1 MRAFGNLL
9 IILSAIIP
17 ILFGLEYFS
26 EATIVFVAF
35 LLYLTGHYVR
45 HNFTYRN
52 FKISRRSKPF
62 FESILK
68 NTIQAFAY
76 VTIFI
81 FVGYILLKI
90 SKSSFKPTLWMRYFT
105 SWLVRLK
112 GVNKFDQN
120 TNKSVKHEIILS
132 IYHQSR
138 VSSLARIS

>member
-26 EATIVFVAF
+26 EATIVFLAF
-35 LLYLTGHYVR
+35 PLYLIGHYLR

-68 NTIQAFAY
+68 NTIQAIAY

-90 SKSSFKPTLWMRYFT
+90 SKTDFYLNNLQSLMQSSID
-105 SWLVRLK
+105 VI
-112 GVNKFDQN
+112 N
-120 TNKSVKHEIILS
+120 EIIRFWINLPS
-132 IYHQSR
+132 QLMKYGQ
-138 VSSLARIS
+138 

>member
-26 EATIVFVAF
+26 EATIVFLAF

-68 NTIQAFAY
+68 NSIHAIAY
-76 VTIFI
+76 VTIYIFI
-81 FVGYILLKI
+81 GYLLLTI
-90 SKSSFKPTLWMRYFT
+90 SKNDFYLNNMQSLMQGPIDLINEMINFWISLPN
-105 SWLVRLK
+105 RLMK
-112 GVNKFDQN
+112 YGQ
-120 TNKSVKHEIILS
+120 
-132 IYHQSR
+132 
-138 VSSLARIS
+138 

>member
-1 MRAFGNLL
+1 MPTLGNLF
-9 IILSAIIP
+9 IILSAIIS

-26 EATIVFVAF
+26 EASIEFLAF
-35 LLYLTGHYVR
+35 PSYLIGHYMK

-68 NTIQAFAY
+68 NAIQAIAY

-90 SKSSFKPTLWMRYFT
+90 SKTDFYLNNLQSLMQGSIDLI
-105 SWLVRLK
+105 
-112 GVNKFDQN
+112 N
-120 TNKSVKHEIILS
+120 EIIRFWINLPS
-132 IYHQSR
+132 QLMKYGQ
-138 VSSLARIS
+138 

>member
-26 EATIVFVAF
+26 EATIVFLAF

-62 FESILK
+62 FKSILK
-68 NTIQAFAY
+68 NSIHAIAF
-76 VTIFI
+76 VTIYIFI
-81 FVGYILLKI
+81 GYLLLAI
-90 SKSSFKPTLWMRYFT
+90 SKNDFYLNNIQSLMQGPIDLINEMINFWISLPN
-105 SWLVRLK
+105 RLMK
-112 GVNKFDQN
+112 YGQ
-120 TNKSVKHEIILS
+120 
-132 IYHQSR
+132 
-138 VSSLARIS
+138 

>member
-26 EATIVFVAF
+26 EATIVFLAF

-68 NTIQAFAY
+68 NTIQAIAY

-90 SKSSFKPTLWMRYFT
+90 SKTDFYLNNLQSLMQGPIDLINEMINFWISLPN
-105 SWLVRLK
+105 RLMK
-112 GVNKFDQN
+112 YGQ
-120 TNKSVKHEIILS
+120 
-132 IYHQSR
+132 
-138 VSSLARIS
+138 

>member
-26 EATIVFVAF
+26 EATIVFLAF
-35 LLYLTGHYVR
+35 PLYLIGHYMK

-68 NTIQAFAY
+68 NTIQAIAY

-90 SKSSFKPTLWMRYFT
+90 SKTDFYLNNLQSLMQSSID
-105 SWLVRLK
+105 VI
-112 GVNKFDQN
+112 N
-120 TNKSVKHEIILS
+120 EIIRFWINLPS
-132 IYHQSR
+132 QLMKYGQ
-138 VSSLARIS
+138 

>member
-26 EATIVFVAF
+26 EATIVFLAF
-35 LLYLTGHYVR
+35 PLYLTGHYIK

-68 NTIQAFAY
+68 NTIQAIAY

-90 SKSSFKPTLWMRYFT
+90 SKTDFYLNNLQSLMQSSID
-105 SWLVRLK
+105 VI
-112 GVNKFDQN
+112 N
-120 TNKSVKHEIILS
+120 EIIRFWINLPS
-132 IYHQSR
+132 QLMKYGQ
-138 VSSLARIS
+138 